1 MNLLYFFKR
10 NCVLLC
16 LLVWITGRVQ
26 AGEPRNLLQQQG
38 DVNFVKKVLLA
49 KEKWMPYPAY
59 RDRNAW
65 NLFLGDYKQELI
77 QEGEKYLTYQW
88 LIVKATDY
96 LEYSRSGSRTIME
109 EPFNKNLKAI
119 STLFLAE
126 MAEGN
131 KRFMDQLINGVFAL
145 CEMTTWSL
153 SAHLSLQQGN
163 NKRFPDHQ
171 QNIIDLFVGD
181 VGSMLS
187 WIHYFLKEEF
197 DKENKLISERIRFE
211 IKKRVLD
218 PYMETDRFWWMGFST
233 NPSQL
238 VNNWNVWCNSNVLQ
252 TFALM
257 EEDQEKLAQA
267 VYKTM
272 RSVDRFINYVHED
285 GACEEGPSY
294 WGHAAGKLYDYL
306 QFLHNITGGQIS
318 IFHEPLI
325 KNMGEYICRSYVGN
339 GWVVNFADATARGGG
354 DAALIYRYGKAVNSK
369 EMTTFASYLIKEGR
383 DNLKPK
389 EFRDVFRILESIAHN
404 KEVINTAPSLPT
416 ASYTWYP
423 QTEFL
428 YVKNVHYFLAAK
440 GGHNNES
447 HNHNDVGTF
456 SLYVDTIP
464 FFVDAG
470 VGTYMRQT
478 FGSERYSIWTM
489 QSNYHNL
496 PTINGFAQLNG
507 ANYKSSDARFD
518 NRYNRFSLDISKA
531 YPKEAAVK
539 TWYRTYTLSSKELKI
554 EDAFE
559 LTTTKQPHIIN
570 FLVAAKPDTVKKGI
584 ISLRKEGKE
593 VILHYPYQ
601 QFDVEVDTIEL
612 TDKKL
617 SSVWGKELYRIKL
630 VAKSTHIKG
639 KYVYTIQKNK

>member
-1 MNLLYFFKR
+1 
-10 NCVLLC
+10 
-16 LLVWITGRVQ
+16 
-26 AGEPRNLLQQQG
+26 
-38 DVNFVKKVLLA
+38 
-49 KEKWMPYPAY
+49 
-59 RDRNAW
+59 
-65 NLFLGDYKQELI
+65 
-77 QEGEKYLTYQW
+77 
-88 LIVKATDY
+88 
-96 LEYSRSGSRTIME
+96 
-109 EPFNKNLKAI
+109 
-119 STLFLAE
+119 
-126 MAEGN
+126 
-131 KRFMDQLINGVFAL
+131 
-145 CEMTTWSL
+145 
-153 SAHLSLQQGN
+153 
-163 NKRFPDHQ
+163 
-171 QNIIDLFVGD
+171 
-181 VGSMLS
+181 
-187 WIHYFLKEEF
+187 
-197 DKENKLISERIRFE
+197 
-211 IKKRVLD
+211 
-218 PYMETDRFWWMGFST
+218 
-233 NPSQL
+233 
-238 VNNWNVWCNSNVLQ
+238 
-252 TFALM
+252 
-257 EEDQEKLAQA
+257 
-267 VYKTM
+267 
-272 RSVDRFINYVHED
+272 
-285 GACEEGPSY
+285 
-294 WGHAAGKLYDYL
+294 
-306 QFLHNITGGQIS
+306 
-318 IFHEPLI
+318 
-325 KNMGEYICRSYVGN
+325 
-339 GWVVNFADATARGGG
+339 
-354 DAALIYRYGKAVNSK
+354 
-369 EMTTFASYLIKEGR
+369 
-383 DNLKPK
+383 
-389 EFRDVFRILESIAHN
+389 
-404 KEVINTAPSLPT
+404 
-416 ASYTWYP
+416 
-423 QTEFL
+423 
-428 YVKNVHYFLAAK
+428 VKNVHYFLAAK